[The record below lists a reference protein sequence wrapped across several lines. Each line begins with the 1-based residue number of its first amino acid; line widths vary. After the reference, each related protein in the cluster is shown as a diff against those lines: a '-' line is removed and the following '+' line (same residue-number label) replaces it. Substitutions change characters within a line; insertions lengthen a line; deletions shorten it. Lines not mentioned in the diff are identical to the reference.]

1 MALFDRIARLF
12 KSNVNDI
19 IDKAEDPEKM
29 VKQIVEEL
37 NQDLLQVKTQVAS
50 SIATEKQ
57 LYTKYQQFQNDAD
70 KWAQKAELAVDKGAD
85 DLAREALQRKV
96 NAQQAAD
103 GFRVQWEDQKKSVA
117 VLKDN
122 LGKLEGKIAE
132 YATKKDLLI
141 ARHRRADAEKR
152 IQQTM
157 SRTGTNSA
165 LGAFERM
172 EAKVLDN
179 ESQAAAYG
187 ELNTDSLESRFEAL
201 GTGSAAVDDELA
213 QLKARKAAPQLPSG
227 SEG

>member
-12 KSNVNDI
+12 KSNVNDM

-122 LGKLEGKIAE
+122 LGKLESKIAE
-132 YATKKDLLI
+132 YATKKDLLV

-187 ELNTDSLESRFEAL
+187 ELNSDSLESRFEAL

-213 QLKARKAAPQLPSG
+213 QLKARKAAPQLPPG

>member
-187 ELNTDSLESRFEAL
+187 ELNSDSLESRFEAL

-213 QLKARKAAPQLPSG
+213 QLKARKAAPQLPPG